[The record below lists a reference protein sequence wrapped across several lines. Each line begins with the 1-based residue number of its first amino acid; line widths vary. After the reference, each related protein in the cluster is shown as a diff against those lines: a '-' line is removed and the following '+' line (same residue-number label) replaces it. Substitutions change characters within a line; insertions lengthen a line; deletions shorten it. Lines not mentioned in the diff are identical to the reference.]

1 MFQKNLNLNVKKL
14 IVDQN
19 KTIKDAL
26 NNITTNGLGACF
38 LTNNGKLINVVTDG
52 DIRRSLLKGY
62 VLEDKIKFVKTKK
75 FVSVKKTHDFID
87 LQRKIAK
94 YKLVPIVDDYQNVID
109 YANEKRFK
117 QIPQSEPVFRGN
129 ELEYLTDTIQS
140 GWISSVG
147 KYVNLFEK
155 KFSNFTKSKYAL
167 ATSSGTAALQLAISV
182 LKLKKKDEVIVP
194 DFTFVAPINAVLH
207 GGAKPV
213 LADIDKETLCISYES
228 IKKLVNK
235 KTKAIIIV
243 HLYGNTPEIQKIVN
257 FCKKKNIKI
266 IEDCA
271 EAFGTTYK
279 KKHVG
284 KFGDIGT
291 FSFFGNKTITTG
303 EGGILIFKK
312 KEHYNLALK
321 LRNHGMSSHKKY
333 WHDEVGYNFRMTN
346 MQAAV
351 GLAQLEQANFFI
363 KKKIEI
369 QKKFAFKLKSLKE
382 ISFPKKNNKVKH
394 SHWLTYF
401 KIKNFDSDKNL
412 RNRLL
417 KFLTNKGVEARA
429 GFYSA
434 HLMNIYKKYHNK
446 KLSYKNSIDANKS
459 VISLPSSVNLTD
471 NEINYIAN
479 IIKEFFYK

>member
-94 YKLVPIVDDYQNVID
+94 YKLVPIVDDLQNVID

-321 LRNHGMSSHKKY
+321 LRNHGMNSHKKY

-401 KIKNFDSDKNL
+401 KIKNFDSDRNL

-434 HLMNIYKKYHNK
+434 HLMNIYKKYQNK

>member
-1 MFQKNLNLNVKKL
+1 MTQKSANFNIKNL

-26 NNITTNGLGACF
+26 NNITSNGLGACF
-38 LTNNGKLINVVTDG
+38 LTNKGRLVNVVTDG

-62 VLEDKIKFVKTKK
+62 LLDDKIKKIKTKK
-75 FVSVKKTHDFID
+75 FVSVKKKHDFID

-94 YKLVPIVDDYQNVID
+94 YKLVPIVDESQNVID

-117 QIPQSEPVFRGN
+117 QIPQSEPVFKGK
-129 ELEYLTDTIQS
+129 ELEYLTDTLQS

-155 KFSNFTKSKYAL
+155 EFSNFTKSNFTL
-167 ATSSGTAALQLAISV
+167 ATCSGTAALQLAISV
-182 LKLKKKDEVIVP
+182 LKLKSKDEVIVP
-194 DFTFVAPINAVLH
+194 DFTFVAPINAILH
-207 GGAKPV
+207 SGAKPV
-213 LADIDKETLCISYES
+213 LADIDKDTLCISFES

-235 KTKAIIIV
+235 NTKAIIIV
-243 HLYGNTPEIQKIVN
+243 HLYGNTPEIQKIVK

-271 EAFGTTYK
+271 EEFGTTYK

-312 KEHYNLALK
+312 KEDFALASK
-321 LRNHGMSSHKKY
+321 LRNQGMSPLKKY
-333 WHDEVGYNFRMTN
+333 WHDEVGFNFRMTN
-346 MQAAV
+346 MQAAI
-351 GLAQLEQANFFI
+351 GLAQLEQANYFI
-363 KKKIEI
+363 KRKIEI
-369 QKKFAFKLKSLKE
+369 QKKFVKKLKNLKE
-382 ISFPKKNNKVKH
+382 IYFPKKNKIVKN

-401 KIKNFDSDKNL
+401 RINNLKEGKNIRKN
-412 RNRLL
+412 LL
-417 KFLTNKGVEARA
+417 KFLINKGVEART

-434 HLMNIYKKYHNK
+434 HTMGIYKRYINK
-446 KLSYKNSIDANKS
+446 KLSYKNSINASKNL
-459 VISLPSSVNLTD
+459 ISLPSSVNLTD
-471 NEINYIAN
+471 NEIDYIASK
-479 IIKEFFYK
+479 IKEFFK

>member
-1 MFQKNLNLNVKKL
+1 
-14 IVDQN
+14 
-19 KTIKDAL
+19 
-26 NNITTNGLGACF
+26 
-38 LTNNGKLINVVTDG
+38 
-52 DIRRSLLKGY
+52 
-62 VLEDKIKFVKTKK
+62 
-75 FVSVKKTHDFID
+75 
-87 LQRKIAK
+87 
-94 YKLVPIVDDYQNVID
+94 
-109 YANEKRFK
+109 
-117 QIPQSEPVFRGN
+117 
-129 ELEYLTDTIQS
+129 
-140 GWISSVG
+140 
-147 KYVNLFEK
+147 
-155 KFSNFTKSKYAL
+155 
-167 ATSSGTAALQLAISV
+167 
-182 LKLKKKDEVIVP
+182 
-194 DFTFVAPINAVLH
+194 
-207 GGAKPV
+207 
-213 LADIDKETLCISYES
+213 
-228 IKKLVNK
+228 
-235 KTKAIIIV
+235 
-243 HLYGNTPEIQKIVN
+243 
-257 FCKKKNIKI
+257 
-266 IEDCA
+266 
-271 EAFGTTYK
+271 
-279 KKHVG
+279 
-284 KFGDIGT
+284 
-291 FSFFGNKTITTG
+291 
-303 EGGILIFKK
+303 
-312 KEHYNLALK
+312 
-321 LRNHGMSSHKKY
+321 MSSHKKY

-369 QKKFAFKLKSLKE
+369 QKKFAFKLRSLKE